1 MPSAQPPFDNV
12 ARQWLDLAQRR
23 LDYYVALYRSGR
35 WKHYYTEEA
44 MALRMLDVIKA
55 VRFWAELARTRR
67 GDKDDIRPAA

>member
-1 MPSAQPPFDNV
+1 MPRAQPPFDNV
-12 ARQWLDLAQRR
+12 TRQWLDLAQRR

-55 VRFWAELARTRR
+55 VRSWAELARTRR